1 MTADIPSQYNQA
13 ASETERLNDLEIKF
27 AYPQETLDSLNDT
40 VTKQWDVIE
49 KLRRHI
55 TRLEGQLVEMGDW
68 QGGGNEPPPP
78 HY

>member
-1 MTADIPSQYNQA
+1 MTADTPSQNDQA
-13 ASETERLNDLEIKF
+13 ANETERLNDLEIKF
-27 AYPQETLDSLNDT
+27 AYQQETIDSLNDT
-40 VTKQWDVIE
+40 VTKQWDAIE

-55 TRLEGQLVEMGDW
+55 TRLEGQIVEMGDW

>member
-1 MTADIPSQYNQA
+1 MTTDIPSQNNQDT
-13 ASETERLNDLEIKF
+13 SEGERLNDLEIKF
-27 AYPQETLDSLNDT
+27 AYQQETLDSLNDT

-55 TRLEGQLVEMGDW
+55 ARLEGQLVEMGDW
-68 QGGGNEPPPP
+68 QGSGNEPPPP

>member
-1 MTADIPSQYNQA
+1 MTADIPLQQDQGTSESQ
-13 ASETERLNDLEIKF
+13 RLNDLEIKF
-27 AYPQETLDSLNDT
+27 AYQQETLDSLNDT

-68 QGGGNEPPPP
+68 QGSGNEPPPP